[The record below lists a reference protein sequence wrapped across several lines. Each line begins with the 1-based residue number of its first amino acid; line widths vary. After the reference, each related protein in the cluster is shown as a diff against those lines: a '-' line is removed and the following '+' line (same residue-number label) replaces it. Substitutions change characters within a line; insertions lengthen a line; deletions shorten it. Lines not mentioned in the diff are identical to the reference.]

1 MYLLMLNSF
10 GTYARKLLILLG
22 LVFYFSAVHRKRYS
36 PVLLGFSLIWHKIDM
51 VEVTSSNLV
60 VTTKHLK
67 KAAH

>member
-1 MYLLMLNSF
+1 MSLPMLNIF
-10 GTYARKLLILLG
+10 GTYTRKLLILLG
-22 LVFYFSAVHRKRYS
+22 LNSNFGAPASEPYILI
-36 PVLLGFSLIWHKIDM
+36 LLGSSLIWLKIDM